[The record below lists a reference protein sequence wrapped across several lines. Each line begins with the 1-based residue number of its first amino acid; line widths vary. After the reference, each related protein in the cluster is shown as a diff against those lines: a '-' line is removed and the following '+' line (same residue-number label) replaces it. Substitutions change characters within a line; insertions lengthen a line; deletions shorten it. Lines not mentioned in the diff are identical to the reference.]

1 MPVTRSRA
9 GVVTSPATVH
19 RSVTE
24 TLSRA
29 RTLLRTSPSRYGRL
43 AR

>member
-9 GVVTSPATVH
+9 GVVTSPATAH
-19 RSVTE
+19 RSLTE
-24 TLSRA
+24 TLSSA
-29 RTLLRTSPSRYGRL
+29 RTLARTWPSRYGRL